1 MLRTCWPFSSNMS
14 GCSGLVLL
22 FPLGL
27 EILGTSGLA
36 AQVIRP
42 AVGQVDVIAVR
53 VEFLADTSELTSGTG
68 VFGPDGFGGLDYLAR
83 QENPRIDPLPMIN
96 SILRHILISPAIIT

>member
-1 MLRTCWPFSSNMS
+1 MS

-22 FPLGL
+22 WFLLGL

-53 VEFLADTSELTSGTG
+53 VEFLADTTELTSGTG

-83 QENPRIDPLPMIN
+83 QKILVSIPFPMIN

>member
-1 MLRTCWPFSSNMS
+1 M
-14 GCSGLVLL
+14 
-22 FPLGL
+22 LGL
-27 EILGTSGLA
+27 EILGAHGLA

-53 VEFLADTSELTSGTG
+53 VEFLADTTELTSGTG

-83 QENPRIDPLPMIN
+83 EQDTALILCPITNR
-96 SILRHILISPAIIT
+96 ILRPISNLHVIITSKPPMGS